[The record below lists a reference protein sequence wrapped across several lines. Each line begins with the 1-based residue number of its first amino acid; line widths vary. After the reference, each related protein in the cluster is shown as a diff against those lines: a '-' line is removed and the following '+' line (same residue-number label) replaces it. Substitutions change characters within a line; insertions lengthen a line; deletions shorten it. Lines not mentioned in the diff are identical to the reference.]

1 MAISVNAESF
11 GELLDPFNG
20 IIDLH
25 NKIIR
30 TPLDPDVTFSDD
42 PLRMMRA
49 VRFATQLDFKIH
61 PDTLASISRN
71 AARLRIITRERINTE
86 LMKIMASAKPSI
98 GWELLEATGLLA
110 LVLPELQS
118 LKGVETMEGR
128 GHKDNFAHTL
138 QVLDNIAHV
147 SDNVWLRWAALLHD
161 IAKPVT
167 KRWDEKLGWTFHNHN
182 FIGEK
187 MIPRIFSRMK
197 MPMGEPM
204 KYVAKLVGM
213 HMRPQSVGEEGVTDS
228 AVRRMLFDA
237 GNDADDL
244 MLLAEAD
251 ITSKNPA
258 KVRRILSGFEML
270 RQRMAQVEE
279 SDRIRNFQP
288 PVDGNEIMKTFN
300 IQPCDVIGKLK
311 ERIKDA
317 ILDGSIPNDHEA
329 ARDFMLSIAHE
340 FGLHINS

>member
-1 MAISVNAESF
+1 
-11 GELLDPFNG
+11 
-20 IIDLH
+20 
-25 NKIIR
+25 
-30 TPLDPDVTFSDD
+30 
-42 PLRMMRA
+42 
-49 VRFATQLDFKIH
+49 
-61 PDTLASISRN
+61 
-71 AARLRIITRERINTE
+71 
-86 LMKIMASAKPSI
+86 
-98 GWELLEATGLLA
+98 
-110 LVLPELQS
+110 
-118 LKGVETMEGR
+118 
-128 GHKDNFAHTL
+128 
-138 QVLDNIAHV
+138 
-147 SDNVWLRWAALLHD
+147 
-161 IAKPVT
+161 
-167 KRWDEKLGWTFHNHN
+167 
-182 FIGEK
+182 
-187 MIPRIFSRMK
+187 
-197 MPMGEPM
+197 
-204 KYVAKLVGM
+204 
-213 HMRPQSVGEEGVTDS
+213 
-228 AVRRMLFDA
+228 
-237 GNDADDL
+237 